1 MSWFD
6 GVTAQ
11 STASVGADG
20 PLVSVVVPVY
30 NDESWIADCLESVLA
45 QTYPNWSL
53 TIVDNCSNDRTPE
66 IAEMFCRRDSRVRH
80 HRFEELVD
88 ANVNH
93 SRAFASIDPESD
105 YCKVVQADDFIFPQC
120 LEQMIALANR
130 HSHVGLVLGYRRFE
144 GTVDLVSLPLSRETA
159 PGAELLRRSLL
170 EGPQL
175 LGPPTAQLFRSDL
188 VRRRTPFY
196 DATFFHADV
205 DAACWLLRHADFGLV
220 HQVLTYSRSR
230 EGRLSTAQRYYYW
243 APEAIRLLLRYGHAH
258 LEEDELN
265 SRLRFE
271 LDHYT
276 RFLLRWSALRRVGRD
291 GSGAAR
297 QARGFHAEQI
307 ARIHSEAG
315 ARAGLRAATRILSR
329 LV

>member
-20 PLVSVVVPVY
+20 PARERCRSRLQRRVV
-30 NDESWIADCLESVLA
+30 
-45 QTYPNWSL
+45 
-53 TIVDNCSNDRTPE
+53 DRRLSGERPRPD
-66 IAEMFCRRDSRVRH
+66 IS
-80 HRFEELVD
+80 ELVAD
-88 ANVNH
+88 DRGQLQQRSDPRDCRDVLSKGLARPAPPVRGTRRCERESLPSVCEH
-93 SRAFASIDPESD
+93 RSRSD

-196 DATFFHADV
+196 DATFSTQT
-205 DAACWLLRHADFGLV
+205 WMLLAGFSAMRTLGSFIRFSRTVVRAKAVCRLRRGTTTGR
-220 HQVLTYSRSR
+220 QKRSAYSCGTDMPISKRTS
-230 EGRLSTAQRYYYW
+230 STAGF
-243 APEAIRLLLRYGHAH
+243 ASSLTTA
-258 LEEDELN
+258 
-265 SRLRFE
+265 RFPP
-271 LDHYT
+271 
-276 RFLLRWSALRRVGRD
+276 
-291 GSGAAR
+291 
-297 QARGFHAEQI
+297 Q
-307 ARIHSEAG
+307 
-315 ARAGLRAATRILSR
+315 
-329 LV
+329 